1 MTSPHQFAPRC
12 RAKRRGDHQGRRRWP
27 LCDHVQESMLACPN
41 GVRQYMRAGR
51 PYGLSHG
58 GNVAAGRRAKTP
70 NVNGGTPSPATRD
83 HPL

>member
-1 MTSPHQFAPRC
+1 MC
-12 RAKRRGDHQGRRRWP
+12 RK
-27 LCDHVQESMLACPN
+27 ACFPARN
-41 GVRQYMRAGR
+41 GLRQYMRAGR